1 MVGYDYGYLMRA
13 LRDNSKAGRGA
24 IGEFGW
30 DGWTGPYMSVDADNN
45 VLMLFMMQVGGHREW
60 SLIREM
66 RDIALDALE

>member
-1 MVGYDYGYLMRA
+1 
-13 LRDNSKAGRGA
+13 
-24 IGEFGW
+24 
-30 DGWTGPYMSVDADNN
+30 MSVDADNN